1 MEKNRKALN
10 FFVDEVLFKKINDF
24 RFENRFESRVAA
36 IKFLLEKALE
46 QNFKP

>member
-1 MEKNRKALN
+1 MKKDRRALN
-10 FFVDEVLFKKINDF
+10 FFIDKSLLKKIDNF
-24 RFENRFESRVAA
+24 RFTHRFESRAAA